1 MRGKRILQLVFVL
14 LAMAIAALVVY
25 KTTDHIKAHDNLVF
39 KYEFRKKDTS
49 ERGYILMAPYVTS
62 PQKESW
68 LTILDLSGNIICQ
81 KKVAGI
87 VCDFRQWL
95 VQGHIRYS
103 YAVYDPADIISNYK
117 NGSVAHI
124 VILDSA
130 LNELKEIHLHT
141 FKEVIAEGKRDLD
154 HRDFIMLSD
163 NHFITMASY
172 VMQITNIPDSL
183 QPAKGVKLAVP
194 VIQEIIN
201 DTVAW
206 QWNASAFPEFYSAS
220 LKGNNYA
227 DSNTVQ
233 DYLHIDGIALD
244 PRDSNIVISF
254 HNSNQVIKVKRTNG
268 EVLWRLGGRNSDFES
283 GPEQIFYKQQ
293 DPSFINNGHTLL
305 LLENGD
311 STISRVSRILE
322 FTLDEV
328 SRKVVQFKSYNI
340 PAEFAQNKGNVQ
352 LVRDDYFI
360 CGGSANYILKVNR
373 QTGIVNTELLYNQT
387 SFRAYLV
394 NDISGIH
401 SYTKHY

>member
-1 MRGKRILQLVFVL
+1 MRPKRILQLFFVL
-14 LAMAIAALVVY
+14 LAMTTAALVVY
-25 KTTDHIKAHDNLVF
+25 KTIRRIKAHDNLMF
-39 KYEFRKKDTS
+39 RYEFRKTDTS

-62 PQKESW
+62 PEWESW
-68 LTILDLSGNIICQ
+68 LTILDLSGNIIFQ

-103 YAVYDPADIISNYK
+103 YAVYDPTDILQHYR

-130 LNELKEIHLHT
+130 LNELRQVHLHS
-141 FKEVIAEGKRDLD
+141 FKEVIAEGKRNLD

-163 NHFITMASY
+163 EHFITMASY
-172 VMQITNIPDSL
+172 VMQVTNIPDSL
-183 QPAKGVKLAVP
+183 QPAKGVRLAVP

-220 LKGNNYA
+220 MKGNNYA
-227 DSNTVQ
+227 DSSTVQ
-233 DYLHIDGIALD
+233 DYLHIDGMALD
-244 PRDSNIVISF
+244 PRDSNLVISF
-254 HNSNQVIKVKRTNG
+254 HNSNQVIKVKRTTG
-268 EVLWRLGGRNSDFES
+268 EVLWRLGGKYSDFTLS
-283 GPEQIFYKQQ
+283 PEQIFCKQQ

-311 STISRVSRILE
+311 SIIGRVSRILE

-328 SRKVVQFKSYNI
+328 NKKVIQFKSYNI
-340 PAEFAQNKGNVQ
+340 PAAFALNKGNVQ
-352 LVRDDYFI
+352 LVGDDYFI

-394 NDISGIH
+394 NDITGIPG
-401 SYTKHY
+401 YTKHH

>member
-1 MRGKRILQLVFVL
+1 MRPKRILQLVFVL
-14 LAMAIAALVVY
+14 LAMAITSLLVY
-25 KTTDHIKAHDNLVF
+25 KIISRIKAHDDLAFRYV
-39 KYEFRKKDTS
+39 FRKTDAS
-49 ERGYILMAPYVTS
+49 QRGYILMAPYVTS
-62 PQKESW
+62 PQRESR
-68 LTILDLSGNIICQ
+68 LIVMDFAGNIVCQ
-81 KKVAGI
+81 KKIAGI
-87 VCDFRQWL
+87 VSDFRQWL
-95 VQGHIRYS
+95 VHGHIRYS
-103 YAVYDPADIISNYK
+103 YAVYDPADILQNYR

-130 LNELKEIHLHT
+130 LNELKQIHLHT

-172 VMQITNIPDSL
+172 VMQVTNIPDSL
-183 QPAKGVKLAVP
+183 EPAKGVRLAVP

-206 QWNASAFPEFYSAS
+206 QWNASAFPEFYVAS

-227 DSNTVQ
+227 DSSTVQ

-244 PRDSNIVISF
+244 PRDSNMVISF
-254 HNSNQVIKVKRTNG
+254 HNSNQVIKVKRTTG
-268 EVLWRLGGRNSDFES
+268 EVLWRLGGKHSDFELA
-283 GPEQIFYKQQ
+283 PEQIFYKQQ

-311 STISRVSRILE
+311 STQNKVSRILE
-322 FTLDEV
+322 FTLDEE

-340 PAEFAQNKGNVQ
+340 PAAFALNKGNVQ
-352 LVRDDYFI
+352 LVGDDYFI

-373 QTGIVNTELLYNQT
+373 QTGIVSTELLYNQA

-394 NDISGIH
+394 NDITGIPG
-401 SYTKHY
+401 YIKHH